1 MGIEDLKEYFAE
13 HSKSEWRFLAKH
25 DDENDNMGSFQ

>member
-1 MGIEDLKEYFAE
+1 MGIEDLIEYFAE
-13 HSKSEWRFLAKH
+13 HSKSEWRFLTKR